1 MHVFVTHSS
10 PVTKEKGDRRERGKS
25 RREKGHSGTV
35 APGMRMFSISF
46 PSRSSSGTQELFLR
60 VSDALSFRGPVANG
74 QERKGPDVLAPEVF
88 AFEPLASFGGWRAQ
102 YVRRPICRLACG
114 ITGGCMDSPC
124 VGRHQSFSN
133 GMPDEHLK
141 MKTSKNLTLV
151 FQISTSLGFLG
162 LSLSF
167 TQVCSRGVQGSSQSN
182 RAIPDLGEFLSTLP
196 LGSAQS
202 FSCDFHHTHHR
213 PSLCLSP
220 GP

>member
-74 QERKGPDVLAPEVF
+74 QERKGPDVPAPEVF

-102 YVRRPICRLACG
+102 YVQRPICRLACG

-151 FQISTSLGFLG
+151 FQISTSLGFVG
-162 LSLSF
+162 F
-167 TQVCSRGVQGSSQSN
+167 ITGTFVYPGVQQG
-182 RAIPDLGEFLSTLP
+182 
-196 LGSAQS
+196 
-202 FSCDFHHTHHR
+202 
-213 PSLCLSP
+213 SP
-220 GP
+220 GVVPKQPSHPRSWGVSLHTPSWICPVLFL